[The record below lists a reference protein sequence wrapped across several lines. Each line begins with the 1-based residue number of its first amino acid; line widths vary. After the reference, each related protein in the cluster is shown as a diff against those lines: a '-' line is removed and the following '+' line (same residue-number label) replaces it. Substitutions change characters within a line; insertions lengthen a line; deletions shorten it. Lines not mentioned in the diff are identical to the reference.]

1 MLYAQWCETTNFMRL
16 YIGVSMN
23 WGTPKSSIL
32 KRDKPSILGYR
43 TFVENPTCDIPTNL
57 LKLLAPTWFKF
68 KFQRRNLEGAQAS
81 NVTPS
86 NNRFGQKVNIIIISS
101 YFLIDD
107 YTILYRCLC
116 VCLCTFCFTF
126 APVNSP
132 ILVFILWPF
141 VFSC

>member
-1 MLYAQWCETTNFMRL
+1 MLSGVKPFNFMRL

-86 NNRFGQKVNIIIISS
+86 NNRFGQKVYIIIISS
-101 YFLIDD
+101 YFLNRG
-107 YTILYRCLC
+107 LYNIIQVS